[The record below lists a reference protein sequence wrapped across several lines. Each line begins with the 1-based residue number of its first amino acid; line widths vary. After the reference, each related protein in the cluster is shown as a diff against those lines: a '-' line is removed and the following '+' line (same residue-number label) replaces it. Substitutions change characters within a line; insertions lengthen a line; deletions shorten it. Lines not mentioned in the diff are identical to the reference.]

1 VISAALRSGSVSAE
15 RSTII
20 IPFMTRSGTPK
31 RSSDCSTASA
41 DPGRRQT
48 ERGLPERMGL
58 DVPRDLPR
66 RLCSRIAAH
75 AQALL
80 ASLGHAR
87 LQENCSFILTAKQT
101 DDARVDKPMF
111 ALIFTN

>member
-1 VISAALRSGSVSAE
+1 
-15 RSTII
+15 
-20 IPFMTRSGTPK
+20 MTRSGTPR
-31 RSSDCSTASA
+31 RSFVCSMGSA
-41 DPGRRQT
+41 DRRRRRPQT
-48 ERGLPERMGL
+48 ERWLPERMGL
-58 DVPRDLPR
+58 NVPGDLPL
-66 RLCSRIAAH
+66 RLSSRITAH

-87 LQENCSFILTAKQT
+87 FQEHCSFILTTKQT